1 MPTRLTQGSCQLS
14 ALTVH
19 TERGACEA
27 ELSPSSELTFCLF
40 SYGKGCSSGRFTRS
54 QEQSNEIRSG
64 SVWTERRH
72 RTRRKAGIGLEQRAA
87 SPVAGWWAGLALW
100 PAVLPPPPTPRLT
113 SAALPVSSDSP
124 PSRGPESHASQGHEA
139 AGACRRAGTCAGGVF
154 TGAGR
159 RRPALAQSSSRPS
172 CCWTSMAPCW
182 PRAEPD
188 LHSPGAVCALK
199 PARPPGV
206 TGAREVGVPPRPHPR
221 PAKLPAAL
229 SRLHKDTAHN
239 THAIQKPKVHC

>member
-19 TERGACEA
+19 TERRACEA

-72 RTRRKAGIGLEQRAA
+72 HTRRKAGIGLEQRAA

-139 AGACRRAGTCAGGVF
+139 AGACRRAGTCAGGGLYRCWETPARSGSVLLAPELLLDVH
-154 TGAGR
+154 GALLAPGR
-159 RRPALAQSSSRPS
+159 AGSPLPWG
-172 CCWTSMAPCW
+172 CV
-182 PRAEPD
+182 RAETGP
-188 LHSPGAVCALK
+188 SPGGHWGQGGRSASS
-199 PARPPGV
+199 PASPAGQAPGSSV
-206 TGAREVGVPPRPHPR
+206 KTP
-221 PAKLPAAL
+221 
-229 SRLHKDTAHN
+229 
-239 THAIQKPKVHC
+239 

>member
-172 CCWTSMAPCW
+172 CCWTSICKNFLSFFLIVSFVGQIFYETQYICFSLCSLCF
-182 PRAEPD
+182 RC
-188 LHSPGAVCALK
+188 HTIFALK
-199 PARPPGV
+199 F
-206 TGAREVGVPPRPHPR
+206 TLLIHFY
-221 PAKLPAAL
+221 KLE
-229 SRLHKDTAHN
+229 
-239 THAIQKPKVHC
+239 